1 MKYTINIGDSQQ
13 TVEIRRAATGSYVCA
28 LDGQPIEADIVAVAP
43 GVYSVLWQGESF
55 EVRVERAPGGYRVN
69 ARGQE
74 FQVSVHDP
82 RRLARHGGL
91 ARRSGAAPDAEG
103 RQNVTAPMPGKVV
116 KVLVREKVEVEAGQG
131 LVVVE
136 AMKMQN
142 EIRSPKKGL
151 VERIYVSEGA
161 SVGAGETLLVV
172 S

>member
-1 MKYTINIGDSQQ
+1 MKYTVNIGGSQQ
-13 TVEIRRAATGSYVCA
+13 AVEIRRAATGSYVCA

-74 FQVSVHDP
+74 FQVSVRDP
-82 RRLARHGGL
+82 RRL

-103 RQNVTAPMPGKVV
+103 RQNITAPMPGKVV
-116 KVLVREKVEVEAGQG
+116 KVLVREKAAVEAGQG